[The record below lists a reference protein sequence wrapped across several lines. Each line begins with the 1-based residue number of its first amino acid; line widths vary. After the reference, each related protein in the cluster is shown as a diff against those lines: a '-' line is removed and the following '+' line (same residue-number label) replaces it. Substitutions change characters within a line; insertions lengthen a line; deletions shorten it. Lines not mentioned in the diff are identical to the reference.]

1 MVYQPTN
8 FLIFATKKILT
19 MKLLL
24 IVLFSFQLTVMAQ
37 NKPLIAEGD
46 FPALYVSHTV
56 SPKENYYSIG
66 RIYNISPKEIAPF
79 NNMELEKGLSLNQTI
94 KIPLSQSNFLQE
106 GTAAADEVLVPVYHT
121 VQGKEGLYRV
131 SQSFNKLPVETIVK
145 WNKLKNPTVSNG
157 TNLII
162 GYLKVKKDLSPLAS
176 MAKEKPADNIANA
189 VNSTKK
195 EEVIKTVPEKP
206 ATEVAKVPS
215 PPVKEKEPAITPEKK
230 TAEPVVVKEKS
241 PEPSIVKETVKT
253 GSTPTTRKNFN
264 GGVFKTEFEKQ
275 AKSKTLADE
284 TGEVATFKSTSGW
297 EDGKYY
303 CLHNT
308 STPGTIIKITNYA
321 TGKNVYAKVLDAIP
335 DMQQNNGLLLRL
347 SNAAADELG
356 VSQSSFTCTLSY
368 PK

>member
-1 MVYQPTN
+1 MMVYQPTN

-46 FPALYVSHTV
+46 FPALYVNHTV

-176 MAKEKPADNIANA
+176 MAKEKPADIANA
-189 VNSTKK
+189 GNGIKK
-195 EEVIKTVPEKP
+195 EEVIKTVPEKTAEVVKATPPP
-206 ATEVAKVPS
+206 A
-215 PPVKEKEPAITPEKK
+215 KEKEPAIIPGKK
-230 TAEPVVVKEKS
+230 AADPVVVKEKS
-241 PEPSIVKETVKT
+241 PEPLIVKETVKT
-253 GSTPTTRKNFN
+253 VSTPVARKNFN

-308 STPGTIIKITNYA
+308 STPGTIIKITNYS